1 MILAGIAAASP
12 SPVGVP
18 GAGIFT
24 SPLILSLTIWVP
36 VAVAISMHAFPNP
49 RGRYDTLMKQI
60 AFFTNLGILF
70 VLFVAYNQFQSF
82 LPTMQYEEKVPWL
95 SSIGV
100 TYHLGVDGPSM
111 LMMMLSGL
119 IGITAVLAS
128 WGVRERVR
136 SYFSLL
142 LLTQAAVNGAIVAH
156 DMFVLVLFW
165 GAVII
170 PVALLVLGWGGPRRE
185 AATWRLVG
193 YWGIGTAALLIA
205 IMAAYAATGGRSFD
219 MDVLLKTSL
228 APRVQVAVAVA
239 LIIAAATRLPL
250 FPLHGWVRDTY
261 SEAPLGVSIVIAG
274 TASRLGAYLL
284 VRVLLTAGPDA
295 SKLLAPFV
303 AGLAALTVIYAAIV
317 ALRSADLRWATA
329 YLAMVPGGLTVM
341 GLAALTPISIGG
353 SVLSIFT
360 GGLAAA
366 LIVAAAWTLTER
378 AQTRS
383 VQLLGG
389 LGPRMPTMTWIFIVA
404 ALGLLGVPLLASFPA
419 EAMIFFGS
427 FKTQPAGAFAVVGGM
442 VLTAVALA
450 MLAHR
455 VLFGPPNPDAPG
467 VSDASLGETWYL
479 ALLAGGLIWVG
490 LFPGGPKLPG
500 TDQPVFDPGL
510 VNIMSAGISDITA
523 PFVPPLP
530 PGAT

>member
-185 AATWRLVG
+185 AAAWRLVG

-239 LIIAAATRLPL
+239 LIIAAAT
-250 FPLHGWVRDTY
+250 
-261 SEAPLGVSIVIAG
+261 
-274 TASRLGAYLL
+274 
-284 VRVLLTAGPDA
+284 
-295 SKLLAPFV
+295 
-303 AGLAALTVIYAAIV
+303 
-317 ALRSADLRWATA
+317 
-329 YLAMVPGGLTVM
+329 
-341 GLAALTPISIGG
+341 
-353 SVLSIFT
+353 
-360 GGLAAA
+360 
-366 LIVAAAWTLTER
+366 
-378 AQTRS
+378 
-383 VQLLGG
+383 
-389 LGPRMPTMTWIFIVA
+389 
-404 ALGLLGVPLLASFPA
+404 
-419 EAMIFFGS
+419 
-427 FKTQPAGAFAVVGGM
+427 
-442 VLTAVALA
+442 
-450 MLAHR
+450 
-455 VLFGPPNPDAPG
+455 
-467 VSDASLGETWYL
+467 
-479 ALLAGGLIWVG
+479 
-490 LFPGGPKLPG
+490 
-500 TDQPVFDPGL
+500 
-510 VNIMSAGISDITA
+510 
-523 PFVPPLP
+523 
-530 PGAT
+530 